1 MQNRTQTLLFPDFLA
16 ISAGV
21 QWHKHSLE
29 ALQQAISLIW
39 LSFLFCVIGYKEMW
53 ISVFFIGQ
61 LSIFIYFILHNL
73 LTGPEGICRKEML
86 KIPGE
91 LPQFEKILK
100 RFEHEYLLTV
110 TLCGNNK

>member
-1 MQNRTQTLLFPDFLA
+1 MYNDINILLKHFNKP
-16 ISAGV
+16 SASFGFHFCSV
-21 QWHKHSLE
+21 SL
-29 ALQQAISLIW
+29 
-39 LSFLFCVIGYKEMW
+39 VIQGN
-53 ISVFFIGQ
+53 VNFRFFIGQ

-91 LPQFEKILK
+91 LPQLEKILK

>member
-1 MQNRTQTLLFPDFLA
+1 MAFIFVLCH
-16 ISAGV
+16 
-21 QWHKHSLE
+21 W
-29 ALQQAISLIW
+29 LQGNVN
-39 LSFLFCVIGYKEMW
+39 FR
-53 ISVFFIGQ
+53 FFIGQ

>member
-1 MQNRTQTLLFPDFLA
+1 MFC
-16 ISAGV
+16 SV
-21 QWHKHSLE
+21 SL
-29 ALQQAISLIW
+29 
-39 LSFLFCVIGYKEMW
+39 VIQGN
-53 ISVFFIGQ
+53 VNFRFFIGQ

-91 LPQFEKILK
+91 LPQLEKILK